1 VTLRDF
7 SQTGSAYSFL
17 DVTLDVSAERVTRG
31 ATELKLRP
39 KSFQVLRYL
48 AERAGRVVTREELLQ
63 AIWPDVVV
71 TDESLTKCI
80 TDIRKALSDDAQ
92 KVIRTVARR
101 GYVFAAPITR
111 TLDFPRQADQQNEH
125 GVASVTPIIRR
136 TEHSFAEVVS
146 SKIPTAVRLR
156 FWAGLLAVLLVA
168 AGITVVVFQAALF
181 RAARPERGNVAA
193 ALHYTQLTNFTDAA
207 FSPALSPDG
216 RMLTFIRGEN
226 PGTVGGPGDV
236 YIKLLPDGE
245 PVRLTHD
252 GKGKVNPVFTPGGD
266 RVSYAYTSLM
276 TDSQNWSTWTV
287 SVFGGEPKPLLANAS
302 ALTWIP
308 GSPRSRVLFSRV
320 DAGVHMSIVSSRE
333 NGTESRTVYAPPT
346 PSAMAH
352 RSFLSPDGKHVLVVE
367 MKAGGWGPCLLVPF
381 ESDIRKESSARVGR
395 PVGPSPGQC
404 SGSAWSPDGKWM
416 YFSVNTGTGYHIWR
430 QRFPDGAP
438 QQVTFGATEEREI
451 TFDPDG
457 GSFLTSAGTRQ
468 STLWIHDGSGE
479 RQITSEGYA
488 SSPRFSPDGNR
499 LYYLLRSGANRRYV
513 SGELWSANLETGKR
527 ERLLP
532 EFLLADYSVSRD
544 GNRILFV
551 TIADDGATSVWMALL
566 DGRTVPYRLSNVT
579 AERAFFGAD
588 GEVFFLGADETNR
601 RFLYRIHE
609 DGSDLQKAILDP
621 IVDVYDVSP
630 NGQSVAAWLGSAVQV
645 LSIHGRPAMT
655 ASAVCASNGGEN
667 SGTTPPCVS
676 WSPNGRFLYLNDRVA
691 GQIYALPIP
700 HGRSIPALPDAG
712 IASAKQAAAWP
723 GVRVIREGSAF
734 VGADPSV
741 YAFFRVTTQRNIYRI
756 GVPVEQE

>member
-1 VTLRDF
+1 MTLRDF
-7 SQTGSAYSFL
+7 SQTGSVYSFL

-48 AERAGRVVTREELLQ
+48 AERAGRVVTREELLH

-111 TLDFPRQADQQNEH
+111 TLEFPRQADQQNEH
-125 GVASVTPIIRR
+125 GLASVTPII
-136 TEHSFAEVVS
+136 
-146 SKIPTAVRLR
+146 
-156 FWAGLLAVLLVA
+156 
-168 AGITVVVFQAALF
+168 
-181 RAARPERGNVAA
+181 
-193 ALHYTQLTNFTDAA
+193 
-207 FSPALSPDG
+207 
-216 RMLTFIRGEN
+216 
-226 PGTVGGPGDV
+226 
-236 YIKLLPDGE
+236 
-245 PVRLTHD
+245 
-252 GKGKVNPVFTPGGD
+252 
-266 RVSYAYTSLM
+266 
-276 TDSQNWSTWTV
+276 
-287 SVFGGEPKPLLANAS
+287 
-302 ALTWIP
+302 
-308 GSPRSRVLFSRV
+308 RSRVLFSRV

-381 ESDIRKESSARVGR
+381 ESDTPKESSARVGR

-457 GSFLTSAGTRQ
+457 GSFLTSTGTRQ
-468 STLWIHDGSGE
+468 STLWIHDASGE

-488 SSPRFSPDGNR
+488 SSPRFSPDGYR

-532 EFLLADYSVSRD
+532 EFLLADYSVSRN

-551 TIADDGATSVWMALL
+551 AIADDGATSVWMALL

-601 RFLYRIHE
+601 RFLYRINE
-609 DGSDLQKAILDP
+609 DGSGLQKAISDP
-621 IVDVYDVSP
+621 IIDVYDVSP

-645 LSIHGRPAMT
+645 LSIHGRPAIT
-655 ASAVCASNGGEN
+655 ASAVCASTGGEN

-676 WSPNGRFLYLNDRVA
+676 WSPNGRFLYLNDRAA

-700 HGRSIPALPDAG
+700 HDRSIPALPDAG